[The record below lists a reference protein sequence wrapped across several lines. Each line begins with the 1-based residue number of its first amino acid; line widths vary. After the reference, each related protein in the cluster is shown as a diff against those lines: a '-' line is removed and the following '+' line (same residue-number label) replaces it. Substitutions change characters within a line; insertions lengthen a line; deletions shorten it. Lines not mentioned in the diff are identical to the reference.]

1 MGNLL
6 PKRPGFLKFALP
18 GVVILAAGILYLL
31 FFKPPALDNTTVQ
44 KMVLANLHSIE
55 TSLAEKVGDYKQR
68 AGFIYNK
75 YRSGQLQHAELE
87 PKEALIIAPGGVTE
101 SYYGEIYYFKFK
113 DIDVNQWL
121 FIERK
126 NVLFFMQKMAD
137 YVFYVRY
144 FCNLESNFILD
155 RVKYST
161 AIKEIS
167 YLREDENTNN
177 KTNTYQY
184 DDARS
189 MFFYSHL
196 LKGSNNQLALH
207 LKFSKKD
214 IENYYKKRK
223 TLFFYAILLGFLL
236 TIMLLWYRKKP
247 VVGKILWLALLA
259 VFFVF
264 LSRAGGTDLYLMA
277 GNKFTIHSLP
287 LILLTLAAGASLCY
301 WARQQI
307 KLKWQSA
314 ALLLFNISLLAILK
328 ASSVILKA
336 VNFNHAEFNS
346 YYFILILVLLLLHLF
361 PLFFIRNIS
370 CNRNLTNVGGFLLLQ
385 AAVTAAGYYLFK
397 INIANIIVVSII
409 AFLLVFFEKKFLTR
423 MAMVFL
429 LAVSIFHL
437 ANRQSVAEKK
447 EFIADNLKDIF
458 LNQNNYA
465 KFMVREIVHELN
477 QESSNFYKFFQEDI
491 SSRLETTWRKTMAS
505 RENIASGIF
514 VLSPEGKLVGH
525 YAYLMQYL
533 EVKPQT
539 VFPFWAIEDAEANL
553 YGEKT
558 PLAVASITVVRE
570 GKTLGR
576 IVVQV
581 LNAPELILRHQDK
594 INIFTIDNKIDGLD
608 LSYIKLDEKKRI
620 VENPS
625 NINLENVA
633 GLLKI
638 PPDDRGRWTSF
649 RFIDLIFSGFIFKH
663 EKNTIIIFF
672 PAATLFKNFSEIIKI
687 YLFLA
692 LLFFLF
698 YSREM
703 KRLDWKSIYYS
714 FSIRVFGILI
724 VISLLTAVIFSLF
737 SINFNSQSSL
747 RQSLQMMYERGRA
760 AQNIGYN
767 LLAENEEF
775 TPNHLVLLS
784 RILNS
789 DVSVYKKGTLL
800 ETSNYRK
807 TIDYQVPDFLHS
819 NISELLTRKNQKFVL
834 LDQED
839 GYHLYFQVY
848 DYILDVEFSNQ
859 WPKLLSEK
867 GYYTNFIITLFFILT
882 IIGFSAA
889 FFFRKK
895 ILAPVD
901 DLNKG
906 MAEVEKGGLP
916 QLKEIPTEIELKNLY
931 MGFNAMIEGIRE
943 QKQNISEISRMKT
956 IIKLGRRVAHEVKN
970 PLTPIKLSAEQILM
984 ALKDKNPDYENII
997 RQSINYIID
1006 ETEHLRKVSYGFL
1019 DLSRLDELSPQPFDL
1034 RDLVREEVFN
1044 AAQIYSHIEFPI
1056 REEVNDDVDKDKN
1069 PFIVTLDKFKIKQ
1082 VLKNLV
1088 NNSIEA
1094 IGEKNGKVAIK
1105 LVRCRDHISLE
1116 VVDNGVGM
1124 DEEGL
1129 SKIYN
1134 IDYSTKEIGTG
1145 LGLFIV
1151 KRIIDLHK
1159 GHIEIQSEKNKG
1171 THVRIE
1177 LPI

>member
-6 PKRPGFLKFALP
+6 SKRPGFLKFALP
-18 GVVILAAGILYLL
+18 GVVILAAGVLYLL
-31 FFKPPALDNTTVQ
+31 FFKPPALDNASVQ
-44 KMVLANLHSIE
+44 RIVLANLQSIE
-55 TSLAEKVGDYKQR
+55 SALAEKVEDYKQR
-68 AGFIYNK
+68 AGLIYNK
-75 YRSGQLQHAELE
+75 YRSQQLQHPELGA
-87 PKEALIIAPGGVTE
+87 KEALIIAPGGVTE
-101 SYYGEIYYFKFK
+101 NYYGEIYYFTFK
-113 DIDVNQWL
+113 NIGVNQWL

-126 NVLFFMQKMAD
+126 NSLFFMQKMAEN
-137 YVFYVRY
+137 VFYVKY

-155 RVKYST
+155 RVKYGA
-161 AIKEIS
+161 AIKETT
-167 YLREDENTNN
+167 YLREETANN
-177 KTNTYQY
+177 NLNTYQY
-184 DDARS
+184 DGARG

-214 IENYYKKRK
+214 IENYYKKSEIR
-223 TLFFYAILLGFLL
+223 FFYAVLLGFLL
-236 TIMLLWYRKKP
+236 TLMLLWYRKKP
-247 VVGKILWLALLA
+247 VLGKVLWLALLGVLFA
-259 VFFVF
+259 F
-264 LSRAGGTDLYLMA
+264 LSLAEGNDLYLTV
-277 GNKFTIHSLP
+277 GNKLTFHSLARVL
-287 LILLTLAAGASLCY
+287 LILVAGASLCY
-301 WARQQI
+301 WGRHKI
-307 KLKWQSA
+307 RLKWQIA
-314 ALLLFNISLLAILK
+314 ALLLFNLSLLAILK
-328 ASSVILKA
+328 TSDVILKA
-336 VNFNHAEFNS
+336 INFNHTEFNS
-346 YYFILILVLLLLHLF
+346 HYLILILVLLLLHLF
-361 PLFFIRNIS
+361 PLFLIRNIS
-370 CNRNLTNVGGFLLLQ
+370 CSRNLTNVGGFLLLQ
-385 AAVTAAGYYLFK
+385 AAVTVAAYYLLK
-397 INIANIIVVSII
+397 ISAANIITVSII

-429 LAVSIFHL
+429 LAISVFHL
-437 ANRQSVAEKK
+437 VNRQSVAEKK

-465 KFMVREIVHELN
+465 KFMAREIVHELN

-491 SSRLETTWRKTMAS
+491 SSRLETTWRRTMAS

-514 VLSPEGKLVGH
+514 VLSPEGKLISH

-533 EVKPQT
+533 EVKPRT
-539 VFPFWAIEDAEANL
+539 VFPFWSIEDAEANL

-558 PLAVASITVVRE
+558 PLAVASMSVVRQ

-594 INIFTIDNKIDGLD
+594 INIFTIDNKIDGMD

-649 RFIDLIFSGFIFKH
+649 RFIDLTFSGFIFKH
-663 EKNTIIIFF
+663 EKDTIIIFF
-672 PAATLFKNFSEIIKI
+672 PAATLFKSFSEIIKI

-692 LLFFLF
+692 FLFFLF

-703 KRLDWKSIYYS
+703 KRVDWKSIYYS
-714 FSIRVFGILI
+714 FSIRVFAILI

-767 LLAENEEF
+767 LLAESEEF

-789 DVSVYKKGTLL
+789 DVSVYKKGALL

-807 TIDYQVPDFLHS
+807 TIDYHVPDFLHS
-819 NISELLTRKNQKFVL
+819 NINELLTRKNQKFVL
-834 LDQED
+834 LDQQD

-848 DYILDVEFSNQ
+848 DYTLDVEFSYQ

-867 GYYTNFIITLFFILT
+867 DYYTNFILTLFFILA

-906 MAEVEKGGLP
+906 MAEVEKGNLP

-1044 AAQIYSHIEFPI
+1044 AAQIYSHIEFPLH
-1056 REEVNDDVDKDKN
+1056 EAVADDVDKENN

-1094 IGEKNGKVAIK
+1094 IGEKNGKVAIN
-1105 LVRCRDHISLE
+1105 LARGRGRILLE
-1116 VVDNGVGM
+1116 VEDNGVGM

-1159 GHIEIQSEKNKG
+1159 GHIEIHSEKNKG
-1171 THVRIE
+1171 TRVRIE
-1177 LPI
+1177 LPV